1 MFPVGLCWRRRI
13 SKSDRTAKSSDYEPI
28 VTENPSQLRRA
39 GLGNGIVRALSIE
52 LLSAAKRSP
61 TDFLEVFWRR

>member
-1 MFPVGLCWRRRI
+1 MLATSNLEIRANSQVNV
-13 SKSDRTAKSSDYEPI
+13 TI

-52 LLSAAKRSP
+52 LLERHRKATNRFP
-61 TDFLEVFWRR
+61 